1 MKINPLTATHNQDR
15 RCRRGHHRPLEWV
28 SHTLDVQVD
37 WQRNY
42 SLTGVLVR
50 QRCPACRERAV
61 ELQGNVELDGPG
73 GIAPAKCTVCGATW
87 YECYELS
94 GYCGLEKEGKR

>member
-1 MKINPLTATHNQDR
+1 MTLLQDR

-50 QRCPACRERAV
+50 QRCPACRGYDSPGVQVVSWFPLEH
-61 ELQGNVELDGPG
+61 LDIPNMC
-73 GIAPAKCTVCGATW
+73 PKCHFVHDSEVRCP
-87 YECYELS
+87 
-94 GYCGLEKEGKR
+94 